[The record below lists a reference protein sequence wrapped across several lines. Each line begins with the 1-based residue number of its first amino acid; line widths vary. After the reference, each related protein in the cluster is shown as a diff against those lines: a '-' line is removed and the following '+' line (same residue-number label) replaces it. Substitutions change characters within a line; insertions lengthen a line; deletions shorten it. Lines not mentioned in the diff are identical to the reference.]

1 MKKSICLLMGFLLLT
16 LTAGCVMAVEAEVT
30 DTVNDALPQNVQ
42 NQLDI
47 AMMALELANTE
58 EEAVTTDPVDP
69 VVTEETEETEEA
81 EDLPDPAKMEDL
93 AERHAFIAW
102 AHYNHV
108 PASRKL
114 QEEIFNKTVEVE
126 RTVTEQVE
134 VEKKDADGNTV
145 KDSDGNP
152 VYETV
157 DVESVVTDTMSLWD
171 QVKGQLKA
179 GEIDY
184 AGILEGI
191 NTSVPE
197 VQGLINGEVSWGQYK
212 KSPKMNT
219 LKTQSAL
226 KTVNGKALGKDK
238 EKEDHGNKGGDN
250 GNKGGNGKGKD
261 KDK

>member
-1 MKKSICLLMGFLLLT
+1 MKKLICLLMGFLLLT
-16 LTAGCVMAVEAEVT
+16 LTAGFVMAVEAEVT
-30 DTVNDALPQNVQ
+30 DMVNDALPQNVQ

-58 EEAVTTDPVDP
+58 EEAVTTDPVYP

-81 EDLPDPAKMEDL
+81 EDLPDPAKMEAL

-114 QEEIFNKTVEVE
+114 QEMIFDQTI
-126 RTVTEQVE
+126 VTTPTTETTE
-134 VEKKDADGNTV
+134 ELNT
-145 KDSDGNP
+145 
-152 VYETV
+152 
-157 DVESVVTDTMSLWD
+157 LWD
-171 QVKGQLKA
+171 QVKEQLKA
-179 GEIDY
+179 GETGY
-184 AGILEGI
+184 VEILDGI
-191 NTSVPE
+191 NASIHATE
-197 VQGLINGEVSWGQYK
+197 ELKDLEGLINGEVSWGQYK

-238 EKEDHGNKGGDN
+238 EKEDHGNNGGDN

>member
-1 MKKSICLLMGFLLLT
+1 MKKLICLLMGFLLLA
-16 LTAGCVMAVEAEVT
+16 LTAGFVMAVETEVT

-58 EEAVTTDPVDP
+58 EEEEVVTTDPVDP
-69 VVTEETEETEEA
+69 VDPVDAEETEEA
-81 EDLPDPAKMEDL
+81 EDLPDPAKMEAL

-114 QEEIFNKTVEVE
+114 QEMIFDQTI
-126 RTVTEQVE
+126 VTTPTTETTTTTATTE
-134 VEKKDADGNTV
+134 ELNT
-145 KDSDGNP
+145 
-152 VYETV
+152 
-157 DVESVVTDTMSLWD
+157 LWD
-171 QVKGQLKA
+171 QVKEQLKA
-179 GEIDY
+179 GETGYVD
-184 AGILEGI
+184 ILDGI
-191 NTSVPE
+191 NTSIRATE
-197 VQGLINGEVSWGQYK
+197 ELKDLEGLINGEVSWGQYK

-219 LKTQSAL
+219 FKAQSAL

-238 EKEDHGNKGGDN
+238 EKDDHGNKGGDN

-261 KDK
+261 K

>member
-1 MKKSICLLMGFLLLT
+1 MKKLICLMLGFLLLG
-16 LTAGCVMAVEAEVT
+16 LSAGFVMADETTES
-30 DTVNDALPQNVQ
+30 LPQNVQ

-47 AMMALELANTE
+47 AMMALELANTQE
-58 EEAVTTDPVDP
+58 EEVVTTDPVD
-69 VVTEETEETEEA
+69 TEETEEA
-81 EDLPDPAKMEDL
+81 EDLPDPAKMEAL

-114 QEEIFNKTVEVE
+114 QEEIFDKTVEME

-145 KDSDGNP
+145 TDADGNP

-197 VQGLINGEVSWGQYK
+197 VQGLINGEVNWGQYK

-219 LKTQSAL
+219 LMAQSAL

-238 EKEDHGNKGGDN
+238 EKEDHGNKGGNNGGNN
-250 GNKGGNGKGKD
+250 GNKGGNGGGKD